1 MGWLTSSSRDSLTD
15 TMTNV
20 HIPNPSSIPQS
31 PVAPSSSPSSCR
43 IATPSSTAIN
53 KPKLLITMG
62 SCFWRNETGLLRCT
76 CTSGS
81 FISHFDELTDQT
93 ACDKCSHPMSLH
105 LGYPTLNPPSSSF
118 PPAQIFQPI
127 GIGSHVVSRNK
138 LVDELI
144 ARVKSFHII
153 RVNGTP
159 ASGKTTI
166 MNLMVN
172 KLFECD
178 PATPIYVLSGW
189 KMESVCSANGWAAYL
204 EKQTGI
210 HGRCWLT
217 HRGYL
222 FLDEAQQSFWDDE
235 LWADLF
241 KAVEPAS
248 QVYIVLFMS
257 YGSPTR
263 GFTGFEQ
270 EKYVKTPMVFGAEQ
284 QISLRPDENVTWPWR
299 PVGLLLDADEANE
312 VVERYAQTIIPN
324 CRPILTQDL
333 KQEFFRSSNGHVGL
347 ITSLTHVLNGVP
359 TLLALC
365 GVVNLLIGQQQV
377 RLSSAIP

>member
-1 MGWLTSSSRDSLTD
+1 
-15 TMTNV
+15 
-20 HIPNPSSIPQS
+20 
-31 PVAPSSSPSSCR
+31 
-43 IATPSSTAIN
+43 
-53 KPKLLITMG
+53 
-62 SCFWRNETGLLRCT
+62 
-76 CTSGS
+76 
-81 FISHFDELTDQT
+81 
-93 ACDKCSHPMSLH
+93 
-105 LGYPTLNPPSSSF
+105 
-118 PPAQIFQPI
+118 
-127 GIGSHVVSRNK
+127 
-138 LVDELI
+138 
-144 ARVKSFHII
+144 
-153 RVNGTP
+153 
-159 ASGKTTI
+159 

-333 KQEFFRSSNGHVGL
+333 KKGFFLSSNGHVGL
-347 ITSLTHVLNGVP
+347 FTSHTCSECCTGKTCLELRVWMY
-359 TLLALC
+359 C
-365 GVVNLLIGQQQV
+365 
-377 RLSSAIP
+377 